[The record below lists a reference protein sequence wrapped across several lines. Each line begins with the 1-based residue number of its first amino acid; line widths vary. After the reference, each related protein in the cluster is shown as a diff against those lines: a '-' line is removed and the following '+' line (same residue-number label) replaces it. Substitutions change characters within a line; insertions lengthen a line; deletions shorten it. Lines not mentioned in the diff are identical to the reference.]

1 MTSGDGSGTSGGK
14 AGTSGGPALTLAGW
28 RIEWAA
34 VLFIA
39 AVASFVAII
48 NATSA
53 IMEGQT
59 GGPPIDARAAWLYEV
74 SSVVMVVI
82 LCPIAGWMV
91 WKVPPPIEASM
102 RVWARAAGLHLLAA
116 CVFSVLHIAGMVALR
131 KLGYAAAGSTYV
143 FAYQGD
149 LVLPFIYEW
158 RKDVLTYA
166 SNAAWFWVFG
176 FWQAQKAAQALVAPP
191 ATPAQ
196 DQRIEIRDGGRVTL
210 LDPASI
216 GWVEAA
222 GNYVEIHTRAGKYL
236 VRGTLAGFE
245 ERLVAHGFVRV
256 HRSRLVNK
264 TRISGFRPTASGD
277 LEITLDDGGVVGGSR
292 RFRAALEG

>member
-14 AGTSGGPALTLAGW
+14 AGTSGGALTLAGW
-28 RIEWAA
+28 RVEWAA

-39 AVASFVAII
+39 AVASVVAII

-53 IMEGQT
+53 IMEAGT
-59 GGPPIDARAAWLYEV
+59 GGAPIDARAAWLYEI
-74 SSVVMVVI
+74 SSVTMVVA

-91 WKVPPPIEASM
+91 WKVPPPIEASWK
-102 RVWARAAGLHLLAA
+102 VWARAAGLHFIAA
-116 CVFSVLHIAGMVALR
+116 CVFSVLHVAGMVALR
-131 KLGYAAAGSTYV
+131 KLGYASAGSTYV

-191 ATPAQ
+191 ETPAQ

-222 GNYVEIHTRAGKYL
+222 GNYVEIHARGGKHL

-264 TRISGFRPTASGD
+264 ARVQSFKPTASGD
-277 LEITLDDGGVVGGSR
+277 LEITLQDGSVVGGSR
-292 RFRAALEG
+292 RFRSLLEG

>member
-1 MTSGDGSGTSGGK
+1 V
-14 AGTSGGPALTLAGW
+14 LAGW
-28 RIEWAA
+28 RVEWAA

-39 AVASFVAII
+39 AVASVVAVI

-53 IMEGQT
+53 IMESQT
-59 GGPPIDARAAWLYEV
+59 GGPPIDARAAWLYEI
-74 SSVVMVVI
+74 SSVLMVVL

-91 WKVPPPIEASM
+91 WKVPPPIEASA
-102 RVWARAAGLHLLAA
+102 RVWVRAAALHLVAA

-131 KLGYAAAGSTYV
+131 KLGYASAGSVYV
-143 FAYQGD
+143 FAYEGD

-176 FWQAQKAAQALVAPP
+176 FWQAQKAAQALVAPA

-222 GNYVEIHTRAGKYL
+222 GNYVELHANGATHL

-264 TRISGFRPTASGD
+264 ARIRTFRPTPAGD
-277 LEITLDDGGVVGGSR
+277 LEIMLDDGRMVAGSR
-292 RFRAALEG
+292 RFRSVLET

>member
-14 AGTSGGPALTLAGW
+14 AGTSGGALRLGGW
-28 RIEWAA
+28 RVEWAA
-34 VLFIA
+34 VLFIGV
-39 AVASFVAII
+39 VASVVAVI

-59 GGPPIDARAAWLYEV
+59 GGPPIDERAAWLYEI
-74 SSVVMVVI
+74 SSVAMVVA
-82 LCPIAGWMV
+82 LSPLVGWMV
-91 WKVPPPIEASM
+91 WKVPPPIEPSM
-102 RVWARAAGLHLLAA
+102 RAWVKVAGLHVAAA

-131 KLGYAAAGSTYV
+131 KLGYASAGSTYV
-143 FAYQGD
+143 FAYEGD

-176 FWQAQKAAQALVAPP
+176 FWQAQKAAQLLVAPP
-191 ATPAQ
+191 ATPTQ

-222 GNYVEIHTRAGKYL
+222 GNYVEIHVGGAKHL

-264 TRISGFRPTASGD
+264 ARVQSFKPTAAGD
-277 LEITLDDGGVVGGSR
+277 LEITLTDGSVVGGSR
-292 RFRAALEG
+292 RFRSVLEN